1 MELIMNRLIYI
12 KEVFLKN
19 DLTYLTLGYFLF
31 LTSLELEMPSAWMT
45 QSLLICVPFV
55 ISGVYLSLGWYFS
68 LVKRN
73 IFNSV
78 YKFMVIP
85 AIAIF
90 LMKHLALMSNLQFEG
105 GTYQINVIFMV
116 IFTLV
121 VAYVCHSLIMSKAVN
136 LYTEYVAKGRVLET
150 EFLENTYRSLT
161 YGGRI
166 SYHYDERVN
175 LYIIG
180 DCMCSGGNK
189 LFVKEND
196 KQIMGTLPEYC
207 KYFKDLNIDYYSM
220 NADNLEVFKMYSI

>member
-1 MELIMNRLIYI
+1 MNRLIYI

-31 LTSLELEMPSAWMT
+31 LTSLDLETPSAWMT

-55 ISGVYLSLGWYFS
+55 VSAVYLSLGWYFS
-68 LVKRN
+68 LVKKN

-78 YKFMVIP
+78 CKFMVIP

-90 LMKHLALMSNLQFEG
+90 LMKHFALMSNLQFEG
-105 GTYQINVIFMV
+105 GTYQINVLFMV
-116 IFTLV
+116 TFTLV
-121 VAYVCHSLIMSKAVN
+121 VAYVCHSLIMSKSVN

-150 EFLENTYRSLT
+150 EYLENTYRSLT
-161 YGGRI
+161 YQGSI

-180 DCMCSGGNK
+180 DCMCSAGNK
-189 LFVKEND
+189 LFMKEND
-196 KQIMGTLPEYC
+196 KKIVGTLPEYC